1 MTASTSAFCP
11 SCNAIVGDDEATC
24 TYCGTVVNATLAAS
38 RAPLILPGSPA
49 FSIDVRD
56 HSPRLSR
63 LLAGGILGV
72 GVVLVALF
80 VVARRSE
87 DSSPDIAADSMTPSA
102 LAVRTTLPSYLQPT
116 PSTRAS
122 ASLSTNASAT
132 TGGAV
137 ESTRADSA
145 SARTSTARTPA
156 DEPRSL
162 SAGPSVTPRRP
173 VTSVANGT
181 AGNVSAST
189 PGATQKASIRATNTA
204 TTKSPDASSARV
216 AVVATKPAVA
226 TPQLRMTPLVS
237 NVLRPGQ
244 LLRLRGTVLRTD
256 SRRSIPM
263 QIRYSSADARIA
275 RVNARTGEVVAV
287 RPGRVRVIAD
297 AGAAGRFAV
306 ELVVVPPGKPA
317 AAIAARVGAVAK
329 RPPAATSVAPAAPIT
344 VAPITAT
351 IRPPV
356 VRELPDGNDAR
367 IEVDRLL
374 SDVRNRRTMTPEL
387 SAFFADGAD
396 HRIVVL
402 TTPSL
407 TNLTETSVRM
417 SFDMRLTKYDG
428 AGRPMTRVAPVSY
441 VLNKRD
447 GSVSA
452 TPAIIGA
459 LRRP

>member
-1 MTASTSAFCP
+1 
-11 SCNAIVGDDEATC
+11 
-24 TYCGTVVNATLAAS
+24 
-38 RAPLILPGSPA
+38 
-49 FSIDVRD
+49 
-56 HSPRLSR
+56 
-63 LLAGGILGV
+63 
-72 GVVLVALF
+72 
-80 VVARRSE
+80 
-87 DSSPDIAADSMTPSA
+87 
-102 LAVRTTLPSYLQPT
+102 
-116 PSTRAS
+116 
-122 ASLSTNASAT
+122 
-132 TGGAV
+132 
-137 ESTRADSA
+137 
-145 SARTSTARTPA
+145 
-156 DEPRSL
+156 
-162 SAGPSVTPRRP
+162 
-173 VTSVANGT
+173 
-181 AGNVSAST
+181 
-189 PGATQKASIRATNTA
+189 
-204 TTKSPDASSARV
+204 
-216 AVVATKPAVA
+216 
-226 TPQLRMTPLVS
+226 MTPLVS